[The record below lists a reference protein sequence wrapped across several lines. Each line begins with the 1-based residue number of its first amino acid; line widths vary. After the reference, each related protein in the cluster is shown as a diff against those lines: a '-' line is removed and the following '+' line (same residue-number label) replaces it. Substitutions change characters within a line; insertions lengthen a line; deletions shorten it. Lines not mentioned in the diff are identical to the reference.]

1 MGRDILHFS
10 DLPRRECPQPSGRAV
25 AGFFGETRRTVVAA
39 PILQKWTCRSCG
51 RTKETE
57 LRPEQ
62 GRCDECAQGVP
73 SRPGDAAWEQER
85 RTVLV
90 RLRERYNEVRQMVS
104 LEEPHSNLDWL
115 IGSSGRPEFEPA
127 DIDAD
132 MAQVAVLWLQ
142 DVARELDGE
151 ALPTVGPVAG
161 GQDRPEAARG
171 LRTATADFAEAFLTT
186 VPDSA
191 VSS

>member
-1 MGRDILHFS
+1 
-10 DLPRRECPQPSGRAV
+10 
-25 AGFFGETRRTVVAA
+25 VAA

-57 LRPEQ
+57 LHPEQ
-62 GRCDECAQGVP
+62 GRCDECARPVQ

-90 RLRERYNEVRQMVS
+90 RLRERYDEVRRMVS

-115 IGSSGRPEFEPA
+115 IGSSDRPDFEPA

-151 ALPTVGPVAG
+151 ALPTVGAIAG
-161 GQDRPEAARG
+161 GHDRPGAARG
-171 LRTATADFAEAFLTT
+171 LRTATEDFAEAFLT
-186 VPDSA
+186 PAADSA
-191 VSS
+191 ASS